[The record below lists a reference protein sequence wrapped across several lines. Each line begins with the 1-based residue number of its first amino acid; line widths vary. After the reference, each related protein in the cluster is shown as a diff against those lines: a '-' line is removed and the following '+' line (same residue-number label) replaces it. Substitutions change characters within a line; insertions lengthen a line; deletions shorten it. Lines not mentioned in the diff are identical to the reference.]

1 MAKVGHVGSLRL
13 QQLVDDLNKG
23 KQILL
28 HSQMFFGK
36 LLLALQLHDYVSF
49 LIACELMAFSE
60 YKPFSS

>member
-13 QQLVDDLNKG
+13 QELVDDLNKG

-36 LLLALQLHDYVSF
+36 LLLAAS
-49 LIACELMAFSE
+49 
-60 YKPFSS
+60 

>member
-28 HSQMFFGK
+28 HSQMFVLENFY
-36 LLLALQLHDYVSF
+36 LQLHDCVSF
-49 LIACELMAFSE
+49 LIACELVAFSR